1 MSNEN
6 KQKVPAKETPEIK
19 LTNLKTEITWI
30 IIGCFF
36 ICLIVKFLLPLAP
49 NMLEANY
56 SKSDFLILIKLC
68 TALLVSYL
76 VIVVIKYWHLR
87 IKTKTE
93 LAMTKA
99 AHQNDVALIALLL
112 GGAFMI
118 MLIFL
123 S

>member
-30 IIGCFF
+30 IIGCFV
-36 ICLIVKFLLPLAP
+36 ICLTVKFLLPLAP

-56 SKSDFLILIKLC
+56 SKSDFLILVKLC
-68 TALLVSYL
+68 TALLASYL
-76 VIVVIKYWHLR
+76 IIVVTKYWHLR

-99 AHQNDVALIALLL
+99 VHQNDVALIALLL